1 MYSCFAYRHMHSLRT
16 HTWACMHRKPGHEI
30 SVLRLD
36 WNDFVAAR
44 GEESAGAG
52 KAAAYDYIVGSDL
65 LYDVSS

>member
-1 MYSCFAYRHMHSLRT
+1 
-16 HTWACMHRKPGHEI
+16 MHRKPGHEI